1 MGFWQN
7 IDEELKYRGI
17 SRKELAISISMKEP
31 SLHKAIE
38 RDSEVSSITAMKIAQ
53 FLNIPLESLLEIQ
66 TSNTKNTTY
75 STEALQIAH
84 DYTNLTNRDKK
95 IIKAILQEMKKK

>member
-1 MGFWQN
+1 MGFWQK

-38 RDSEVSSITAMKIAQ
+38 RDSEVSAITAMKIAQ

-75 STEALQIAH
+75 SNEALQIAH
-84 DYTNLTNRDKK
+84 DYTSLDNRDKK